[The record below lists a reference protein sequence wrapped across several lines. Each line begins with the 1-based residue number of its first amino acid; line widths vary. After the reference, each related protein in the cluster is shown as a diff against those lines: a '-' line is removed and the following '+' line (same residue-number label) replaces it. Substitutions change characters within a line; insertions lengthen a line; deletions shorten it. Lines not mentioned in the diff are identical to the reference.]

1 MFFIFIAIQKT
12 TYHLEVTNPTMIKLR
27 EKSHCYLRIGLYLLV
42 KRATVYVT
50 NDCMK
55 HKLLNYICKLYE
67 ILSKFTDVYFGY
79 KYPGVIN
86 KFAKDCDAEIKQ
98 GCVFVQ
104 ELCRIIKIRVSVL
117 LRMDVKSQE
126 IIHYILRKVTSKLQA
141 FLVHIDYWNKEMYNM
156 CYVNKSK

>member
-1 MFFIFIAIQKT
+1 
-12 TYHLEVTNPTMIKLR
+12 MIKLR
-27 EKSHCYLRIGLYLLV
+27 EKSHHYLRIGLYLLDNI

-50 NDCMK
+50 NDCTK
-55 HKLLNYICKLYE
+55 RKLLNYICKLYH

-79 KYPGVIN
+79 TYLGVTN
-86 KFAKDCDAEIKQ
+86 KFAEDCDAEIKQ

-117 LRMDVKSQE
+117 LRTDVKSQE

-141 FLVHIDYWNKEMYNM
+141 SLCISTTGIKKCTTCAMSTNQNKLLQQLLLN
-156 CYVNKSK
+156 NSLIFSNN

>member
-1 MFFIFIAIQKT
+1 
-12 TYHLEVTNPTMIKLR
+12 MIKLC
-27 EKSHCYLRIGLYLLV
+27 EKSHRYLRIGLYLLDNV

-50 NDCMK
+50 NDCTK
-55 HKLLNYICKLYE
+55 RKLLNYICKLYH
-67 ILSKFTDVYFGY
+67 ILSKFTEVYFGY
-79 KYPGVIN
+79 TYPGVIN

-117 LRMDVKSQE
+117 LRTDVKSQE

-156 CYVNKSK
+156 CYVDESK